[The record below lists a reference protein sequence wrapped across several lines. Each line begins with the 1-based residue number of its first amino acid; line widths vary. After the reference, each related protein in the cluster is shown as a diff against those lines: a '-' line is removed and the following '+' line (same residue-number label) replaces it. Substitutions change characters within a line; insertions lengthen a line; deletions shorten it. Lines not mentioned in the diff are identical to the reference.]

1 MSRHRILIV
10 DDDSATRR
18 LIGQIL
24 RPLDSDLEFAID
36 GVAALDRVSE
46 SRPDLILLD
55 IALPRID
62 GWRVLDTLRQGHPAT
77 QVPIIV
83 ITAHGQG
90 TVAERALR
98 GGADRFFEK
107 PFLPDELAAAVVEV
121 LLQTPV
127 RL

>member
-24 RPLDSDLEFAID
+24 RPLDLDLEFAVD
-36 GVAALDRVSE
+36 GVAALDHVSD

-62 GWRVLDTLRQGHPAT
+62 GWQVLDTLRQGHPAT

-90 TVAERALR
+90 MAAERALR

-107 PFLPDELAAAVVEV
+107 PFLPDDLAAAVAEV